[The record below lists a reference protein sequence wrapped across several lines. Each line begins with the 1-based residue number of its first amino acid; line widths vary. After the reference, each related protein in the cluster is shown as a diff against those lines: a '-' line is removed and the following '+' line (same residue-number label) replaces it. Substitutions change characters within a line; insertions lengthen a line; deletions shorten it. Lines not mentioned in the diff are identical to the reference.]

1 MHFFISQDDEFLHE
15 SGQNESDG
23 PYEEK
28 EDVQKDKEGLEV
40 VVKKEG
46 MKVMKQQKVG
56 GGVEEDKG
64 EEVGEGVEEDVEEQE
79 AVAKEKGME
88 VMKKQKLGE
97 VEEVVEEVAEEV
109 AEEEDYKQQ
118 KVLHKIKQTMKTK

>member
-1 MHFFISQDDEFLHE
+1 MSLDKMNLMGHMRRQLWSK
-15 SGQNESDG
+15 
-23 PYEEK
+23 K
-28 EDVQKDKEGLEV
+28 EDVQEDNEGLEV

-56 GGVEEDKG
+56 GGVEED
-64 EEVGEGVEEDVEEQE
+64 VGEGVEEDVEEDVEEQE
-79 AVAKEKGME
+79 AVVEEKGME

-109 AEEEDYKQQ
+109 TEEEDYKQQ